1 MNADAYAAKSPC
13 LFVMHDG
20 AELGLGRVAEK
31 QRNKHGLSVAV
42 GGYVRAQ
49 RAHACDDGSVDCLD
63 QFMVGEEALLY
74 CGGGLVEVLRCLRE
88 LAEAFARE
96 KRREKIKKVD
106 KFHVWVTKM
115 VMWRAYIEA
124 C

>member
-31 QRNKHGLSVAV
+31 QRNKHDLSVAV

-49 RAHACDDGSVDCLD
+49 RAHASDDGSVDCLD
-63 QFMVGEEALLY
+63 KFMVGEEALLD
-74 CGGGLVEVLRCLRE
+74 CCSGLIEVLGCLRE
-88 LAEAFARE
+88 LAETFAGE
-96 KRREKIKKVD
+96 KRSEKIKKVD
-106 KFHVWVTKM
+106 ECHVWVTK
-115 VMWRAYIEA
+115 WSCGWLI
-124 C
+124 